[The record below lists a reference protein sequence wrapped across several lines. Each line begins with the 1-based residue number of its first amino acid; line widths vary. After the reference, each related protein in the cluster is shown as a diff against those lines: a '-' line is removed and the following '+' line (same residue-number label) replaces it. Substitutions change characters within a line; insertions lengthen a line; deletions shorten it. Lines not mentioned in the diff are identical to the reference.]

1 MATKPMRVQWTSDED
16 IRCAILAGMGFSTKM
31 IMEQTGLTA
40 CQISYRLH
48 KGRIYRKDYRDGTS
62 DVAQSMINVTQKMKH
77 KAVLDMLNLK
87 VIK

>member
-1 MATKPMRVQWTSDED
+1 MSTKPMRVRWTSDED
-16 IRCAILAGMGFSTKM
+16 IQCAILAGMGFSTKM
-31 IMEQTGLTA
+31 IMAETGLTA

-62 DVAQSMINVTQKMKH
+62 DVAQRMMGAIPRN
-77 KAVLDMLNLK
+77 KAAVRGLLNLK